1 MAQNVADD
9 TRSVLFQLYVYADY
23 GNVRKDVLWRR
34 RNRWEDCSCCV
45 VCIFSACRHAFISSF
60 PFREKMKYGIDDLA
74 ANYFLKGDQI
84 TVFALHDN
92 IIVGCGSIC
101 FMELMPTFSHPTGKR
116 AHLMNVY
123 TNGAYRRQGIAS
135 KMTTMLIEEAWN
147 RGATEISL
155 DATESGKPLY
165 RKCGFKD
172 SDECMV
178 LGRKN

>member
-1 MAQNVADD
+1 MIEYRFATVSDIDALVQSRLEMLRVVNNLGDD
-9 TRSVLFQLYVYADY
+9 YVF
-23 GNVRKDVLWRR
+23 G
-34 RNRWEDCSCCV
+34 EDFVQES
-45 VCIFSACRHAFISSF
+45 R
-60 PFREKMKYGIDDLA
+60 D
-74 ANYFLKGDQI
+74 YFLKGDQI
-84 TVFALHDN
+84 TVFALRDN

-101 FMELMPTFSHPTGKR
+101 FMELMPTFSHPSGKR

-123 TNGAYRRQGIAS
+123 TSGAYRRLGIAY

-155 DATESGKPLY
+155 DTTESGRPLY

-178 LGRKN
+178 LVRKN